1 MTQQHKI
8 FAELDAAS
16 GALGFAISTLERIQA
31 GQDVDIRGVIT
42 LLGRVRR
49 TAPKCSAPGIRAEA
63 NNPALKR
70 VYNELRM
77 TLESLDEMSPAR
89 AITQPAYNTLAA

>member
-1 MTQQHKI
+1 MTQQYRI
-8 FAELDAAS
+8 LAELDAAS
-16 GALGFAISTLERIQA
+16 GALGFAISTLDRIQA

-49 TAPKCSAPGIRAEA
+49 VAPKCSSPQIQAEA
-63 NNPALKR
+63 GNPALKR

-77 TLESLDEMSPAR
+77 TLESLDGVSPSR
-89 AITQPAYNTLAA
+89 AAGQPAYSSLAA

>member
-1 MTQQHKI
+1 MTQQHRI
-8 FAELDAAS
+8 LSELDAAS

-31 GQDVDIRGVIT
+31 GQEVDIRGVIT

-49 TAPKCSAPGIRAEA
+49 TAPKCGAPTVHADA
-63 NNPALKR
+63 ASPALKR

-77 TLESLDEMSPAR
+77 TLESLDEVGATR
-89 AITQPAYNTLAA
+89 ALTQPAYNSLAA

>member
-1 MTQQHKI
+1 MMQQHRI
-8 FAELDAAS
+8 LAELDAAS

-49 TAPKCSAPGIRAEA
+49 NAPKCSSPEVKA
-63 NNPALKR
+63 NASNPALKR
-70 VYNELRM
+70 VYQELRM
-77 TLESLDEMSPAR
+77 TLETLDELSPTVAN
-89 AITQPAYNTLAA
+89 AQYSYNSLAA

>member
-1 MTQQHKI
+1 MMQEHRI
-8 FAELDAAS
+8 LAELDAAS

-49 TAPKCSAPGIRAEA
+49 NAPKCSSPDIKADAS
-63 NNPALKR
+63 NPALKR
-70 VYNELRM
+70 VYHELRM
-77 TLESLDEMSPAR
+77 TLETLDDLSPNGAVAQHAFNSLVC
-89 AITQPAYNTLAA
+89 

>member
-1 MTQQHKI
+1 MMQPHRML
-8 FAELDAAS
+8 AELDAAS

-31 GQDVDIRGVIT
+31 GQEVDIRGVIT

-49 TAPKCSAPGIRAEA
+49 AAPQCSSPHIQADAG
-63 NNPALKR
+63 NPALKR

-77 TLESLDEMSPAR
+77 TLKSLDEVSPSR
-89 AITQPAYNTLAA
+89 PPEQPTYDALAA

>member
-1 MTQQHKI
+1 MMQQHRI
-8 FAELDAAS
+8 LAELDAAS

-49 TAPKCSAPGIRAEA
+49 NAPKCSAPEVQTDAG
-63 NNPALKR
+63 NPALKR
-70 VYNELRM
+70 VYHELRM
-77 TLESLDEMSPAR
+77 TLEALDEMSPIGAP
-89 AITQPAYNTLAA
+89 AQHAYNSLVC

>member
-1 MTQQHKI
+1 MIRDHRI

-31 GQDVDIRGVIT
+31 GQEVDIRGVIT

-49 TAPKCSAPGIRAEA
+49 AAPKCASPDVHADAG
-63 NNPALKR
+63 NPALKR
-70 VYNELRM
+70 VYHELRM
-77 TLESLDEMSPAR
+77 TLEALDGFNPAGVSAQTAFNSLVC
-89 AITQPAYNTLAA
+89 

>member
-1 MTQQHKI
+1 MMQQHRI
-8 FAELDAAS
+8 IAELDAAT

-31 GQDVDIRGVIT
+31 GQEVDITSVIT

-49 TAPKCSAPGIRAEA
+49 NAPKCATPEIQTDAGT
-63 NNPALKR
+63 PALKR

-77 TLESLDEMSPAR
+77 TLEALDGLSPNGANAQAGYNSLVC
-89 AITQPAYNTLAA
+89 